1 VMTYFKLRKC
11 LWFFLPQSGFVQLI
25 ENWPTA
31 RSLSAIGEEAVMD
44 DMRQGTTTGY
54 RRYGAE
60 LGLQRNYRQGLGFA
74 DQGTQF
80 LRGRCIA

>member
-1 VMTYFKLRKC
+1 
-11 LWFFLPQSGFVQLI
+11 
-25 ENWPTA
+25 
-31 RSLSAIGEEAVMD
+31 MD